1 MVRFNVCVKYLMCG
15 ENFDEMLFIF
25 EIMLL
30 VLFVVMVI
38 GWDFL
43 RFYFLIVFVK
53 ILVKFL
59 VVWEEFNCLVC
70 KVWFWILKLLLI

>member
-1 MVRFNVCVKYLMCG
+1 MKKRNYFLNFICNFINYLIVVCVVRFNVCVKYLMWG

-38 GWDFL
+38 G
-43 RFYFLIVFVK
+43 
-53 ILVKFL
+53 
-59 VVWEEFNCLVC
+59 
-70 KVWFWILKLLLI
+70 